1 MSDSITATKKLPLSV
16 SLGINAILS
25 EQEDLQ
31 TDHLTKFSLHDK
43 KSFLFE
49 QENFVLVSSNKIK
62 RPKVS
67 QPNPE
72 LLSLATQRALALKHY
87 SNKAVLLVVN
97 NRYEG
102 ELIIKN
108 LNACTSCYKVYTSNP
123 RIQNKIHKD
132 NYAQFQN
139 EADFIIITYTK
150 LWEQV
155 TNRNNPLTE
164 QIVFVNPL
172 TRGNILLD
180 VAKIDMIAGCLHRH
194 KCLKPSFSF
203 FFDEALFPILTKK
216 EYRHLTKAQSTIY
229 FRCSEPTR
237 STYNNPFQEAIPNLS
252 KNQYQLFILCELFRG
267 RKTIKELLNRFQET
281 FTYKLHLFSQGIFPV
296 ELNKQNNN
304 FADFKKRIDLCI
316 YANIVEQLN
325 KWSKKYSKQMQGE
338 VDIDFNLKSGE
349 ITSSNKITWQESE
362 KTERF
367 LPLISKKSDSKYYLS
382 ALGEAV
388 LAASAFFGG
397 VTSNFS
403 LILRHLRKL
412 LFRQSKT
419 TTKLTVWEI
428 IRFYLVLLG
437 VKEEVVTH
445 CLAQIP
451 EQLDTEAKINML
463 VEYLKTEFKKMI
475 DSYNGFCATKIL
487 GAFEQLMDT
496 EAYLVFQQLK
506 KKENVD
512 EQSWEKRRRDAIL
525 LKANNQPL
533 TVMFTANNY
542 HMLRQQAKKLLEN
555 LVSEGRLICIQTFD
569 NKGKLTYRYCTQELL
584 DAYPFLQKSC
594 GNCLWFRKRFK
605 TCTFLRLQQAF
616 NPSQVRDEYRTYANG
631 KICVTATACGKHRTR
646 ADYDRSGK
654 GTQFTLKV
662 NELTKE
668 MRKVLMSYISGTVT
682 ENVYLCFTC
691 REPIAEFGTDSKLF
705 FPKRRV
711 SCSNCAT
718 LYLKKNNEKVTIR
731 TEYRHLLRGLYYQE
745 TTSLPK
751 ILLEKDPTYAFVI
764 YDKESL
770 ELDLNESNETS
781 PDLLLCKQRIPL
793 NKLQYLYFAGQRY
806 KELERFLKVLAE
818 SDPEQYSYTI
828 QRAEAKEKKNK
839 QDAETTTLLP
849 FTPEKYIFLKD
860 FMTYLHKEG
869 LMTQSF
875 IQARTLSNI
884 GAMLVLKEAYELMEH
899 KHWRYDHKLYAMVD
913 LLIRVNGGVKSSF
926 YGSQLE
932 GLSNIYFFDVLKS
945 EAEQVGL
952 WSWGRVNSRLVKDFF
967 LSFSK
972 TLSNAYSPYD
982 AILNQLLRTFRAEI
996 NEIFRKVGLE
1006 PTELGPGL
1014 FHRRKTKSD
1023 IDRLGFYFDLIE
1035 PLRVLVLLTMSKAV
1049 REKTLNYN
1057 DCSFKLGERGQEIY
1071 RVKRSSQ
1078 EKISELVAEA
1088 LAETVFYQGAVVPF
1102 TQAFEQNLHSLRASL
1117 ENCLKKTQEQRRLTK
1132 QEILQCFEDA
1142 QFAPMIYCPVG
1153 NEQQLLAIHKF
1164 AGKECDLFSRREE
1177 EILENK
1183 RCRETFRK
1191 IAMKKWLIKEP
1202 ISGSKVLRVTKH
1214 QQREQDR
1221 SLVVLL
1227 LMLFNA
1233 HQRDFFFERFSTSYI
1248 RELLGLSQN
1257 QVQRILKQMVSRG
1270 LLLKEKAHTKSYYRL
1285 NELNASVKRLRLVLG
1300 LTLTHEEKQQRISV
1314 WKRIPLL
1321 ERLAK
1326 VVSNIMISLDNQ
1338 LTNSLW
1344 NNWSPPLTLQ
1354 RTTSWMSEQITE
1366 SKSYYESVG
1375 EI

>member
-1 MSDSITATKKLPLSV
+1 MSDSIIATKKLPLSV
-16 SLGINAILS
+16 SLGINAVLS
-25 EQEDLQ
+25 EEEDLL
-31 TDHLTKFSLHDK
+31 TDQLANFSFHNK

-49 QENFVLVSSNKIK
+49 EENFVLVSGNKVK
-62 RPKVS
+62 RPKAS
-67 QPNPE
+67 QPNLE
-72 LLSLATQRALALKHY
+72 LLSLATQRALALKHH
-87 SNKAVLLVVN
+87 SNRVVLLVVN

-102 ELIIKN
+102 GQIIER
-108 LNACTSCYKVYTSNP
+108 LNTCTSCYKVYTSNP
-123 RIQNKIHKD
+123 RIRNKIHKD

-150 LWEQV
+150 LWELV
-155 TNRNNPLTE
+155 TNKSNPPSK

-172 TRGNILLD
+172 TRRNLLLD
-180 VAKIDMIAGCLHRH
+180 VAKIDMITGCLHRH

-203 FFDEALFPILTKK
+203 FFDEALFPLLTKE
-216 EYRHLTKAQSTIY
+216 EYQHLTKAQCTIY
-229 FRCSEPTR
+229 FRCSEPMR
-237 STYNNPFQEAIPNLS
+237 STINNPFQEALPHLS
-252 KNQYQLFILCELFRG
+252 KNQYQLFLLCELFRG
-267 RKTIKELLNRFQET
+267 RKTIKELLKSFQET
-281 FTYKLHLFSQGIFPV
+281 FTYKLHLFSRGIFPGESKEHNN
-296 ELNKQNNN
+296 ELITV
-304 FADFKKRIDLCI
+304 KKKTDLSI
-316 YANIVEQLN
+316 YANIVEELN
-325 KWSKKYSKQMQGE
+325 KWSKKYSKQLQGD
-338 VDIDFNLKSGE
+338 VDIDLILKSGK
-349 ITSSNKITWQESE
+349 ITSSNKITWQESK

-403 LILRHLRKL
+403 LILSFLRKL
-412 LFRQSKT
+412 LYRQ
-419 TTKLTVWEI
+419 TKATNQLSVWEI

-437 VKEEVVTH
+437 VEEEVATH

-451 EQLDTEAKINML
+451 EELNTKAKINML
-463 VEYLKTEFKKMI
+463 VKYLKTKFKKLI
-475 DSYNGFCATKIL
+475 DSFQGYSATKIL

-496 EAYLVFQQLK
+496 EAYLVYQQLK

-555 LVSEGRLICIQTFD
+555 LVMEGRLIRFQTFN

-616 NPSQVRDEYRTYANG
+616 NPSQVRDEYRSYANG
-631 KICVTATACGKHRTR
+631 KICITATACEKHRTK

-654 GTQFTLKV
+654 GTQFTFKV
-662 NELTKE
+662 NELTKV
-668 MRKVLMSYISGTVT
+668 MRKVPMSYISGSAT
-682 ENVYLCFTC
+682 ENIYLCFTC
-691 REPIAEFGTDSKLF
+691 HEPITEFGTDIKLF
-705 FPKRRV
+705 FPKKRV

-718 LYLKKNNEKVTIR
+718 LYWKKNNDRVTIR

-781 PDLLLCKQRIPL
+781 PDLLICKQRIPL
-793 NKLQYLYFAGQRY
+793 NKLQYLYFAGQRFR
-806 KELERFLKVLAE
+806 ELERFLRVLAE
-818 SDPEQYSYTI
+818 NEPEQYSYTI
-828 QRAEAKEKKNK
+828 QRAEAKEMKNN
-839 QDAETTTLLP
+839 QDAKTNSLQS

-860 FMTYLHKEG
+860 LITYIHKEG
-869 LMTQSF
+869 LLTQSF
-875 IQARTLSNI
+875 LQARALSNI
-884 GAMLVLKEAYELMEH
+884 GAMLAIKEAYELIEQ
-899 KHWRYDHKLYAMVD
+899 KHWRYDHQLYAMVD
-913 LLIRVNGGVKSSF
+913 LLIRINGGVKTSF
-926 YGSQLE
+926 YGNQLE
-932 GLSNIYFFDVLKS
+932 GLSNKHFFDFLKS

-982 AILNQLLRTFRAEI
+982 ALLNQLLRTFRAEI
-996 NEIFRKVGLE
+996 DVIFQKVGLE

-1014 FHRRKTKSD
+1014 FHRRKTISD
-1023 IDRLGFYFDLIE
+1023 IDQLGFYFDLIE
-1035 PLRVLVLLTMSKAV
+1035 SLRVLVLLTMSKAV
-1049 REKTLNYN
+1049 REKKLAYN
-1057 DCSFKLGERGQEIY
+1057 DCSFVIGERGQEIY
-1071 RVKRSSQ
+1071 RVKKSSQ
-1078 EKISELVAEA
+1078 EKISELVSEA
-1088 LAETVFYQGAVVPF
+1088 LGETVFYQGTIVPF
-1102 TQAFEQNLHSLRASL
+1102 TQAFEQNLLSLRAGL
-1117 ENCLKKTQEQRRLTK
+1117 ENCLKKIQEHKRLTK
-1132 QEILQCFEDA
+1132 QEIIRCFEDA
-1142 QFAPMIYCPVG
+1142 QFSPMIYCPEG
-1153 NEQQLLAIHKF
+1153 MKQQLLTLHKF
-1164 AGKECDLFSRREE
+1164 AGKERELFSGREE
-1177 EILENK
+1177 EVLENK
-1183 RCRETFRK
+1183 RCREIFRR
-1191 IAMKKWLIKEP
+1191 IAMKKWLIKDP
-1202 ISGSKVLRVTKH
+1202 ITGSNVLRVTKH

-1227 LMLFNA
+1227 LMLFYA
-1233 HQRDFFFERFSTSYI
+1233 HKRDFFFKRFSTIYI

-1270 LLLKEKAHTKSYYRL
+1270 LLLKEKVHTKSYYRL

-1300 LTLTHEEKQQRISV
+1300 LTLTYEEKQQRISV
-1314 WKRIPLL
+1314 WNRIPLL
-1321 ERLAK
+1321 ERLSK

-1344 NNWSPPLTLQ
+1344 NNWSPPITLQ
-1354 RTTSWMSEQITE
+1354 RTISWLSEQITE
-1366 SKSYYESVG
+1366 SKNYYEPVG